1 MSKTKQKNADET
13 LEIINEILDF
23 NKNAQIIFQLASKVD
38 KGNSE
43 PKTEE
48 RLAVR
53 LKFKNDKIAEIK
65 KKKKF

>member
-43 PKTEE
+43 SKTEE

-53 LKFKNDKIAEIK
+53 VKFKNDKIAEIK